1 MMLCK
6 ADFEELFPELFEQPR
21 RTPALPSADC
31 VARWEDDGGAPA
43 VMNRTATSRPW
54 PAQAAAPMVAAVFGL
69 AAIHSAMQFGKVAM
83 PPARRM
89 LDVVETR

>member
-6 ADFEELFPELFEQPR
+6 ADFEELFPELFKQNPRAAAQP
-21 RTPALPSADC
+21 SVDC

-43 VMNRTATSRPW
+43 VINRVPTRRPW
-54 PAQAAAPMVAAVFGL
+54 PAQAAAPMVAALFGV

-89 LDVVETR
+89 LDVVEVR

>member
-1 MMLCK
+1 MLCK
-6 ADFEELFPELFEQPR
+6 ADFEELFPELFEQQPR
-21 RTPALPSADC
+21 AAATQTSVDC

-43 VMNRTATSRPW
+43 VLGRNPTKPW
-54 PAQAAAPMVAAVFGL
+54 PVQAASPMMAALLGL

-89 LDVVETR
+89 LDVIETR